1 MIPYPVHLAQ
11 SGGMFDNI
19 IWLVIFMVF
28 MLFYPRLMITQMI
41 WKLEQSAVR
50 MENRSKKTKKTV
62 MKKISKRPDLK
73 LRSSVANFLETVP
86 IMPKNLD
93 PYGVVPKIDHIIKQ
107 YRRRFKYFVGE
118 VAPKMDEEEKANLI
132 GGLSGAI
139 TMNQIAKV
147 VRHWVELVRKTK
159 NLQLAMVLQMQL
171 PMIERIAKAV
181 VDGTEALTNG
191 WPVGDGAG
199 PMVAS
204 LLIGKSKIT
213 KKYKEE
219 EMILVKK
226 RINGKKV
233 IIMRAKGPGGR
244 IGDLGD
250 AVVDVVK
257 KNKIAKIITVD
268 AAAKLEGER
277 TGSIADAVG
286 VAIGGVGV
294 DSFVIENIAVKKKI
308 PLDAY
313 AIKMSQEE
321 AIQPM
326 LGPIALGAKNV
337 VKRVEDNIKKTK
349 EKGSILVVGVGN
361 GSGIGN
367 NATAVKEAEK
377 TVKKVQRIMDER
389 KKKEKKS
396 LLNRLVGG

>member
-1 MIPYPVHLAQ
+1 MIPSTVYLAQ

-28 MLFYPRLMITQMI
+28 MLFYPRLMITQML

-62 MKKISKRPDLK
+62 IRKISNRPDLK
-73 LRSSVANFLETVP
+73 LRSSVTNFLETVP
-86 IMPKNLD
+86 ILPKNLD
-93 PYGVVPKIDHIIKQ
+93 PYGVVPKMDHIIKL
-107 YRRRFKYFVGE
+107 YRKRFKYFVGE

-139 TMNQIAKV
+139 TMNQIAKI

-199 PMVAS
+199 AMVAS

-213 KKYKEE
+213 KRYKEE
-219 EMILVKK
+219 EMIVVKK
-226 RINGKKV
+226 KIRGRNV

-244 IGDLGD
+244 IGELGET
-250 AVVDVVK
+250 VVDMVK
-257 KNKIAKIITVD
+257 KNKIAKIITID

-286 VAIGGVGV
+286 VAIGGIGV
-294 DSFVIENIAVKKKI
+294 DSFVIESIAVKKKI

-326 LGPIALGAKNV
+326 LDSIALATKNV
-337 VKRVEDNIKKTK
+337 AKRVEDNIASTK

-361 GSGIGN
+361 CSGIGN
-367 NATAVKEAEK
+367 DSAAVKDAEK
-377 TVKKVQRIMDER
+377 AIKKVQRIVKER
-389 KKKEKKS
+389 KKREKKS
-396 LLNRLVGG
+396 ILRQLIGG